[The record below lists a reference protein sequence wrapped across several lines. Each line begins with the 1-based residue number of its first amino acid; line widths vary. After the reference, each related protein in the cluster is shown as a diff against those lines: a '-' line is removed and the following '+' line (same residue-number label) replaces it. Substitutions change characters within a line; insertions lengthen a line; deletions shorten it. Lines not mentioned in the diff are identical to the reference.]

1 MVSTAEKL
9 PSSDGLAGGF
19 LPDSA
24 PARCCAAPPGMP
36 SPVDR
41 AAPRRVDGDGMLLG
55 CRAAAGR
62 HCPAPRRTC
71 SDAAPA
77 SADVDRDPTGTFST
91 SVASSGLTAVHLRDG
106 ADDFL
111 GPATSDPRI
120 PDVASRAAGVRERAA
135 DDYAHPGLVLA
146 QRLNWSRCVTSTTS
160 TCSRTPPS
168 LLLALCNTHVRTG
181 PIASRTAS
189 VTG

>member
-77 SADVDRDPTGTFST
+77 S
-91 SVASSGLTAVHLRDG
+91 HLGDG

-160 TCSRTPPS
+160 T
-168 LLLALCNTHVRTG
+168 
-181 PIASRTAS
+181 
-189 VTG
+189 